1 MQTLILVPIFL
12 ILASS
17 FLPVSHQQSGF
28 VTGGGLVIPP
38 DRPSRQQRQRVRRN
52 PNLKLIYNNRCGNT
66 RWFTVRPREC
76 PIAFRDPTFSSLQ
89 CNNFGSWGQV
99 GRMFVFNQGRAHR
112 GNRIRYCANVPI
124 DFCPALA
131 RCTNNPTFPID
142 PIFPINP
149 VNPIFPPRPPRCVC
163 SRRTNVHRAFAN
175 CRTQDINDPRLRHF
189 CYVDRDIRNR
199 GCQIFPS
206 RTRRGFWFSYE
217 ACPNNFF
224 RGGREEEEDLEPS
237 GELVENDASGLED
250 VGTDNEEFV
259 PEILEP

>member
-99 GRMFVFNQGRAHR
+99 GRMFVFNQGRA
-112 GNRIRYCANVPI
+112 RYCANVPI
-124 DFCPALA
+124 DLCPALA
-131 RCTNNPTFPID
+131 RCPNNP
-142 PIFPINP
+142 
-149 VNPIFPPRPPRCVC
+149 RRCVC
-163 SRRTNVHRAFAN
+163 SRRTNVHRSFAN
-175 CRTQDINDPRLRHF
+175 CRSQDNNDPRLRFF
-189 CYVDRDIRNR
+189 CYVDPDIRNR
-199 GCQIFPS
+199 GCEIFRS
-206 RTRRGFWFSYE
+206 RTRRGFWFSYD

-224 RGGREEEEDLEPS
+224 RGGREEEEDLERS
-237 GELVENDASGLED
+237 GELIENDASGLED

-259 PEILEP
+259 PEVLEP